1 MGKGVNLRVR
11 ARLSAYLR
19 MQVLAGRD
27 DVGER
32 ERSVSTT
39 LTYLR
44 EMSVCA
50 RIRAGMA

>member
-27 DVGER
+27 TTRARRGCA

-39 LTYLR
+39 LILTLTKR
-44 EMSVCA
+44 P
-50 RIRAGMA
+50 